1 MRGKING
8 ARRHLLLVMIIVLT
22 LGQLNLAS
30 FRVFAEETGNEEL
43 SYEVETDLSTDK
55 KKANVK
61 IKVTPKQEQVKI
73 LSIETP

>member
-1 MRGKING
+1 MKQTNG
-8 ARRHLLLVMIIVLT
+8 VRRCLLLAMVAFLL
-22 LGQLNLAS
+22 LGQLNLTS
-30 FRVFAEETGNEEL
+30 FRAFAEETGNEEL
-43 SYEVETDLSTDK
+43 SYAVQTDLSADK